1 MTQSRPGGS
10 TGTRGRNS
18 RSTASRSTSS
28 RSAASR
34 STAARSSAAR
44 PRQGVASRELQA
56 ARRKRRQ
63 REVMRNRIL
72 FGIGCLAV
80 LSLLVFLIIKLIGFV
95 MNSGSIADNS
105 TLTFDKS
112 GKVVFEEVTDF
123 DTDIYSKSELRD
135 YTKELIDGFNDT
147 YGEKAITLDK
157 IKISGDKAYI
167 KTTYKDADAY
177 SSFTSYQTFNGS
189 YEDAEAAGFDF
200 EELFCPVAD
209 STKGEA
215 QAVIAGDIFADY
227 QIAIVN
233 ENVNTVV
240 PGQINYISET
250 STEIVDDNTVSI
262 KQADGNE
269 DAADTVYIIYTI
281 DK

>member
-10 TGTRGRNS
+10 TGMRGRNS
-18 RSTASRSTSS
+18 RSTAGRSTSS
-28 RSAASR
+28 RNVASR
-34 STAARSSAAR
+34 STAARSSAGR

-80 LSLLVFLIIKLIGFV
+80 LALLIFLIIKLIGFV
-95 MNSGSIADNS
+95 LNSGSVADNS

-112 GKVVFEEVTDF
+112 GKVIFEEVTDF
-123 DTDIYSKSELRD
+123 DTDVYSKSELKT
-135 YTKELIDGFNDT
+135 YTKELIDNFNDT
-147 YGEKAITLDK
+147 YGDKAITLDK

-167 KTTYKDADAY
+167 KTTYKDAQAY
-177 SSFTSYQTFNGS
+177 SSFTSYQIFNGS
-189 YEDAEAAGFDF
+189 YEDAAAAGYDF
-200 EELFCPVAD
+200 EELFCPVTEGVKGDAEAMIASD
-209 STKGEA
+209 SFG
-215 QAVIAGDIFADY
+215 DY
-227 QIAIVN
+227 QIAVVD
-233 ENVNTVV
+233 ENVTTVV

-250 STEIVDDNTVSI
+250 STEIVDDSTVSI

-269 DAADTVYIIYTI
+269 DATDIVYIIYTI